1 MYISFGDRVILLRKK
16 KKLNQEQLA
25 KKLDIPVKNLA
36 DYEDGK
42 VSPPLNIAARLA
54 DILDTSLDFLA
65 CRIDD
70 QPSTLLLKWSTEID
84 KLSDHRL
91 STKLATV
98 KLSLPSFL
106 SDTGRISTNNTKPG
120 SEPGFISTLTVNS
133 RSFTYYFF
141 AGVDLSQFHCIQSI
155 SPR

>member
-36 DYEDGK
+36 DYEDDK

-84 KLSDHRL
+84 RLSDRSREVL
-91 STKLATV
+91 FEAMDAIINSDKL
-98 KLSLPSFL
+98 K
-106 SDTGRISTNNTKPG
+106 DIYDIR
-120 SEPGFISTLTVNS
+120 
-133 RSFTYYFF
+133 
-141 AGVDLSQFHCIQSI
+141 
-155 SPR
+155 